1 MARPP
6 HPEQAE
12 ALAWIRE
19 CVDQLGDQGYAI
31 SRAKYPHIGQ
41 PTFWRWQQMVR
52 AELMLAMASPSAHT
66 DADTTAPAAALT
78 PASAPAIG
86 DPSDATDSPMG
97 FFESHMN
104 RMGRDIDTLRNSA
117 EVRDQNGNTRLRNPM
132 LMVQATRL
140 RHQMLTL
147 YVQRQQ
153 AVVAAQKAGSYR
165 ELMITAIASA
175 LEGPASNAHEAAFI
189 SRLRHALDRAQEQ
202 WDAAQNI
209 LNPLRHDAA
218 NAANNSGDSAP

>member
-6 HPEQAE
+6 HPQQTE

-31 SRAKYPHIGQ
+31 ARAKYPHIAQ
-41 PTFWRWQQMVR
+41 PTFWRWTQMVR
-52 AELMLAMASPSAHT
+52 ADLMMAQASPAAHAA
-66 DADTTAPAAALT
+66 ADTVSPAPTPASTAPA
-78 PASAPAIG
+78 G
-86 DPSDATDSPMG
+86 DTADPTDSPMG
-97 FFESHMN
+97 FFEAHMN

-117 EVRDQNGNTRLRNPM
+117 EVRDHNGSTRLRNPM
-132 LMVQATRL
+132 MMVQATRL

-147 YVQRQQ
+147 FVQSQQ

-175 LEGPASNAHEAAFI
+175 LEGPARNAHEAAFI
-189 SRLRHALDRAQEQ
+189 SRLRQALDRAQEQ

-209 LNPLRHDAA
+209 LNPLRDDAA
-218 NAANNSGDSAP
+218 NAANNSGDFTP